1 MTSIDINKSFTEL
14 AEELK
19 HLRQNSLLSE
29 NALLRFLHNI
39 DIRAWGVITGDPSD
53 FLQRGWLFKDD
64 TDYEG
69 EPLFHPF
76 RLYTIYKTLEP
87 CELRLTPS
95 ATLQRDLLEGSL
107 KTISSFL
114 PPVDTIE
121 EVAKKAEQ
129 VVNLAILLE
138 PLYWPNI
145 TNKVSY
151 SSWIT
156 HDEFDNLL
164 KDYRQKL
171 HSYLQTLDITE
182 WQTTHEGL
190 RRDASIVD
198 DNSELYLLL
207 RLSKWDSRKK
217 LKGKL
222 ACALWIRHIAEIIR
236 RGFEEVYKVNWCEE
250 DQSHG
255 FWPKDA
261 RRRRYGSDRPLDEPA
276 KARPYF
282 PWNFGLFTGSVVRWY
297 VEGETEYS
305 MISEI
310 LNEPSM
316 LGIELVNLYG
326 NIQSGK
332 NNVAFRLQESLIQD
346 KALRRFSMISLDGD
360 VRENIKAI
368 RHQVDKSNIVGYI
381 AVHSPDFEFA
391 NFSLNELLE
400 IVIGI
405 DEQQGYSGDTIRNAD
420 WSKIRNAADFEQKYV
435 STSERKPRGLKGEEW
450 GKALANY
457 AIKFPNR
464 KDDGKER
471 QFWKELRAALQA
483 RTANYDLHRSIV
495 SYDQETF
502 EQIEHLS

>member
-1 MTSIDINKSFTEL
+1 
-14 AEELK
+14 

-29 NALLRFLHNI
+29 NALLSFLHDI
-39 DIRAWGVITGDPSD
+39 DIRAWGVVTGDPSD

-64 TDYEG
+64 TDHEG

-76 RLYTIYKTLEP
+76 RLYTIHKILEL
-87 CELRLTPS
+87 CELKLTPS
-95 ATLQRDLLEGSL
+95 ATLQRDALESSL
-107 KTISSFL
+107 KTMSSFL
-114 PPVDTIE
+114 PSLDTLE
-121 EVAKKAEQ
+121 EVAKKTEQ

-138 PLYWPNI
+138 PLYWINI
-145 TNKVSY
+145 ANKVSY

-156 HDEFDNLL
+156 HDEFDSLL
-164 KDYRQKL
+164 EDYRQKL
-171 HSYLQTLDITE
+171 HSQLQTLDIAE
-182 WQTTHEGL
+182 WQATHEGL
-190 RRDASIVD
+190 RRDASSLD

-222 ACALWIRHIAEIIR
+222 ACALWIRHIAEVIR
-236 RGFEEVYKVNWCEE
+236 RAFEEVHKVKWFEE

-261 RRRRYGSDRPLDEPA
+261 RIRRYGLERPLDDPA

-305 MISEI
+305 AISEI

-316 LGIELVNLYG
+316 FGIELVNLYG

-346 KALRRFSMISLDGD
+346 RTLRRFSMISLDGD

-368 RHQVDKSNIVGYI
+368 RQQVDKSNIVGYI

-405 DEQQGYSGDTIRNAD
+405 DERQGYSGGMIRNAD
-420 WSKIRNAADFEQKYV
+420 WSEIKNAADFEQKYI
-435 STSERKPRGLKGEEW
+435 SISERKPRGLKGEEW
-450 GKALANY
+450 GKELARY

-483 RTANYDLHRSIV
+483 RTANYDLHQSIV
-495 SYDQETF
+495 GYDRETF
-502 EQIEHLS
+502 EQIERSS